1 VVAQAKPADAKNE
14 AKTQAKSESKL
25 DVKTAPRGGPG
36 TATIT
41 IADAS
46 GATVKHIIVD
56 KETAAEPAAK
66 NHTAKNDDA
75 KKNVT
80 KKNAAPKTVKG
91 ALQLAARQQ
100 QKPPKKLRVSQR

>member
-1 VVAQAKPADAKNE
+1 MVVAQAKPTE
-14 AKTQAKSESKL
+14 AKAESKP

-46 GATVKHIIVD
+46 GATVRHIVVE
-56 KETAAEPAAK
+56 KEGAAK
-66 NHTAKNDDA
+66 PATKNDVAD
-75 KKNVT
+75 KNGA
-80 KKNAAPKTVKG
+80 KKNAAPKTGKG